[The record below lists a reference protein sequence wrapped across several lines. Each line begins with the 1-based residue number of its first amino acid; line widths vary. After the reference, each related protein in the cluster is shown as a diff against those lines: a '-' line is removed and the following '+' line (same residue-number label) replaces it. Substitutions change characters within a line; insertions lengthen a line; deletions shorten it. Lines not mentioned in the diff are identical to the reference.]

1 MAGFIGPCAS
11 PRALWFNGQGLAHV
25 FLAMPFDSRLL
36 LPDSS
41 PVSVSVFGGFRV
53 GS

>member
-11 PRALWFNGQGLAHV
+11 PCPLNQSSRGLAHV

>member
-1 MAGFIGPCAS
+1 MAGFIGPCADPPPVTRVYGS
-11 PRALWFNGQGLAHV
+11 AHV